1 MSPVFATRRHAE
13 EFEAVV
19 DGLTTRNASDDRYD
33 DLLELVGALR
43 AVPQPVARAEF
54 VTELRDRL
62 VAEAAAMPVVA
73 AAEAERLR
81 LRSADPGRVA
91 RPRERRVAVALGGL
105 ALLGATTT
113 MAVVAQS
120 ALPGDVLYPLKRAV
134 ESAHVGVS
142 VGDEGKGS
150 TLLANASTRLD
161 EVEQLAQ
168 QDADDR
174 PAEISDTLSDFT
186 EQATEASDLLLT
198 AYADDGDPQS
208 VNHLHSFTASSMA
221 SLAGLDGKLP
231 DTAQDEWVHAVTT
244 LVRIDDVGPAD
255 LPDVRRHRP
264 GRHHPDDPDDRDR
277 LRHGHAAG
285 RRPARRDDDR
295 TGAAVDRRLRAAAG
309 QRHQAHADDRWQRWA
324 DRPCPPVAP
333 TSLPSA
339 LPTTVPS
346 TGRPD
351 GWPPD
356 ERVRRCH
363 PADRRPDGAAE
374 HAHRR
379 AEPAGRCRPTPSPS
393 CSAGSPA
400 SCRRPSPRVLDG
412 LLP

>member
-1 MSPVFATRRHAE
+1 MTPVFATRRHAE

-33 DLLELVGALR
+33 DLRELVGALR

-54 VTELRDRL
+54 VTQLRDRL
-62 VAEAAAMPVVA
+62 VAEAAAMPVIA

-91 RPRERRVAVALGGL
+91 RRPRERRVAVALGTL

-113 MAVVAQS
+113 MAVAAQS

-142 VGDEGKGS
+142 IGDEGKGS

-198 AYADDGDPQS
+198 AYVNDGDPQS
-208 VNHLHSFTASSMA
+208 VNHLNSFTASSMA
-221 SLAGLDGKLP
+221 SLAALDGKLP

-244 LVRIDDVGPAD
+244 LVRIDESAQQTCPTCSTTDLDAITPTIPTIGTGFGTGTLPAVD
-255 LPDVRRHRP
+255 LPDATPTGLALPSVGASELPP
-264 GRHHPDDPDDRDR
+264 GSVTKPTPTIGGSGGPTA
-277 LRHGHAAG
+277 L
-285 RRPARRDDDR
+285 P
-295 TGAAVDRRLRAAAG
+295 TG
-309 QRHQAHADDRWQRWA
+309 
-324 DRPCPPVAP
+324 AP

-339 LPTTVPS
+339 LPTGVPS
-346 TGRPD
+346 TAVPTGGLPTSVSTVVTLPTLD
-351 GWPPD
+351 PTALLSSLTGGPSL
-356 ERVRRCH
+356 
-363 PADRRPDGAAE
+363 PALPTDAVTQLLGGATSIL
-374 HAHRR
+374 
-379 AEPAGRCRPTPSPS
+379 PTPI
-393 CSAGSPA
+393 A
-400 SCRRPSPRVLDG
+400 SVLDG
-412 LLP
+412 VLP

>member
-1 MSPVFATRRHAE
+1 MTPVFATRRHAE

-54 VTELRDRL
+54 VTQLRDRL

-91 RPRERRVAVALGGL
+91 RPRERRVAVALGAL

-113 MAVVAQS
+113 MAVAAQS

-161 EVEQLAQ
+161 EIEQLAQ

-198 AYADDGDPQS
+198 AYVNDGDPQS
-208 VNHLHSFTASSMA
+208 VNQLNSFTASSMA

-244 LVRIDDVGPAD
+244 LVRIDESAQQTCPTCASADLDAITPTIPTIGTGFGTGTLPAVD
-255 LPDVRRHRP
+255 LPDVTPTGLALPSVGASELPP
-264 GRHHPDDPDDRDR
+264 GSVTKPTPTIGGSGGPTA
-277 LRHGHAAG
+277 L
-285 RRPARRDDDR
+285 P
-295 TGAAVDRRLRAAAG
+295 T
-309 QRHQAHADDRWQRWA
+309 
-324 DRPCPPVAP
+324 VAP
-333 TSLPSA
+333 TSLPSTLPTSLPSTAVPTGGLPTNVSTSVA
-339 LPTTVPS
+339 LPTLDPTALLSSLTGGPS
-346 TGRPD
+346 L
-351 GWPPD
+351 
-356 ERVRRCH
+356 
-363 PADRRPDGAAE
+363 PALPTDAVTQLLGGATSIL
-374 HAHRR
+374 
-379 AEPAGRCRPTPSPS
+379 PTPI
-393 CSAGSPA
+393 A
-400 SCRRPSPRVLDG
+400 SVLDG

>member
-1 MSPVFATRRHAE
+1 MTPVFATRRHAE

-19 DGLTTRNASDDRYD
+19 DGLTTRNAPDDRYD

-54 VTELRDRL
+54 VTQLRDRL

-113 MAVVAQS
+113 MAVVAQA

-142 VGDEGKGS
+142 IGDESKGS

-161 EVEQLAQ
+161 EIEQLAQ

-198 AYADDGDPQS
+198 AYVNDGDPQS
-208 VNHLHSFTASSMA
+208 VNHLNSFTASSMA
-221 SLAGLDGKLP
+221 SLAELDGKLP

-244 LVRIDDVGPAD
+244 LVRIDESAQQTCPTCSTTDLDAITPTIPTIGTGFGTGTLPAVD
-255 LPDVRRHRP
+255 LPDVTPTGLTLPSVGASELPP
-264 GRHHPDDPDDRDR
+264 GSVTKPTPTIGGSGGPTA
-277 LRHGHAAG
+277 LA
-285 RRPARRDDDR
+285 
-295 TGAAVDRRLRAAAG
+295 T
-309 QRHQAHADDRWQRWA
+309 
-324 DRPCPPVAP
+324 VAP
-333 TSLPSA
+333 TSLPSTLPTSLPSTAVPTGGLPTSVSTSVTLPTLDPTALLSSLTGGPSLPA
-339 LPTTVPS
+339 LPTDAVTQLL
-346 TGRPD
+346 G
-351 GWPPD
+351 
-356 ERVRRCH
+356 
-363 PADRRPDGAAE
+363 GATSVL
-374 HAHRR
+374 
-379 AEPAGRCRPTPSPS
+379 PTPI
-393 CSAGSPA
+393 A
-400 SCRRPSPRVLDG
+400 SVLDG